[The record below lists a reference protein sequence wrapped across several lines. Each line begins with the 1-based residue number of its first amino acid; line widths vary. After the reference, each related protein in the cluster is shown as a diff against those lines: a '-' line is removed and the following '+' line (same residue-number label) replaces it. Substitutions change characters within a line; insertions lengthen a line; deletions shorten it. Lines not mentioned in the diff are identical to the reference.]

1 MELLYALLGG
11 LVVLFF
17 LKKDN
22 STEARAENLETKEKI
37 LEIEKEK
44 IKTDA
49 AIQSEEIKREELKKE
64 ITEKT
69 NEVLSPE
76 DLVNFFNNRKP

>member
-44 IKTDA
+44 IKTDV

>member
-44 IKTDA
+44 IKTDV

-76 DLVNFFNNRKP
+76 DLVDFFNNRKP

>member
-22 STEARAENLETKEKI
+22 STEARTENLETKEKI

-76 DLVNFFNNRKP
+76 DLVDFFNNRKP